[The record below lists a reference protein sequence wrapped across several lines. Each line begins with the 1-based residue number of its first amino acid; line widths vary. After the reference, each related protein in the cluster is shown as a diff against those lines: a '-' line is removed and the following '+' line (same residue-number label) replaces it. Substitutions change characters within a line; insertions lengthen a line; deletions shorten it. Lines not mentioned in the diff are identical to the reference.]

1 MVEIT
6 RTETVGED
14 GVLRLELTG
23 LTPGRRVQVAVL
35 DVEDEAG
42 ETADS
47 NPDVEDFA

>member
-6 RTETVGED
+6 RAETVGED
-14 GVLRLELTG
+14 GVLRLEVPG

-35 DVEDEAG
+35 EIEEESA
-42 ETADS
+42 TADS